1 MYEEEAYEEPIEEK
15 TVVAQKVARDA
26 VPTKQIPLDTGVAM
40 IDICSV
46 AAAFRDGET
55 VNLDT
60 LKAKGLVVPT
70 AQKLK
75 IYAGG
80 SLDKRLSVE
89 AHHFSLEAIF
99 AIGTAGGETS
109 MLY

>member
-1 MYEEEAYEEPIEEK
+1 MAK
-15 TVVAQKVARDA
+15 RVSRDA
-26 VPTKQIPLDTGVAM
+26 VPTRQVPMDTGVAV

-46 AAAFRDGET
+46 ASAFAEGDT
-55 VNLDT
+55 VSLET

-70 AQKLK
+70 AKTLK